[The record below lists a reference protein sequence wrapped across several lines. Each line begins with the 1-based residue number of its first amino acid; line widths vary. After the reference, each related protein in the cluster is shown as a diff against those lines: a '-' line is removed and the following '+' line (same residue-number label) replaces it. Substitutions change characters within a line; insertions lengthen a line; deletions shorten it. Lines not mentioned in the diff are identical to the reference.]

1 MGRAVIASDA
11 AEQKELPDGC
21 VVRVPLGSEEV
32 EVLAREL
39 VLLRDDPARREKL
52 EANVREFV
60 GTQCHWRVV
69 ARQYAEFLGAFPRA
83 RASRRKLIALRV
95 GLQRSAL

>member
-1 MGRAVIASDA
+1 MGRSVIASDA

-21 VVRVPLGSEEV
+21 VVRVPLGKDEV
-32 EVLAREL
+32 ETLAREL
-39 VLLRDDPARREKL
+39 VALPDDPARRDRL
-52 EANVREFV
+52 EARVREFV
-60 GTQCHWRVV
+60 RTQCHWSVT
-69 ARQYAEFLGAFPRA
+69 AGQYADFMSSFPRA